1 MKFKVNPSAK
11 PRRRFISWFMIGLS
25 FVMVGLV
32 TGAKIAPWWESSSAE
47 TQSQND
53 VDGIPG
59 SSLSIAPIA
68 DELSV
73 TPPLESHD
81 HHGKIESGANQ
92 QSDFK
97 AASDI
102 REFFGYA
109 QLVQSIRSRTNAQG
123 RFLKVEIYNT
133 DFKYPLIR
141 VAEQWDESRG
151 LSARS
156 AMVADHLLVRWKNEA
171 AAEEIAQFLIQQD
184 AQIRDLDA
192 DSQIAIISFDGLD
205 PRSLVRMLKS
215 FKESPLVESVDPDYL
230 TKNH

>member
-1 MKFKVNPSAK
+1 MKSKETSRIPQ
-11 PRRRFISWFMIGLS
+11 RRSSITLFLIGLS
-25 FVMVGLV
+25 LVMTGIII
-32 TGAKIAPWWESSSAE
+32 GAKQAPWWEHSR
-47 TQSQND
+47 TQSQMQEALQE
-53 VDGIPG
+53 IPS
-59 SSLSIAPIA
+59 SSLRVTAIGH
-68 DELSV
+68 ELSAE
-73 TPPLESHD
+73 PPLESLD
-81 HHGKIESGANQ
+81 HQVQIASKAHQNSE
-92 QSDFK
+92 FK
-97 AASDI
+97 RSADI

-156 AMVADHLLVRWKNEA
+156 AMVADHLLVRWKDEA

-184 AQIRDLDA
+184 AEIRDLDA
-192 DSQIAIISFDGLD
+192 DSRIAIIAFDGLD

-230 TKNH
+230 TTNH